1 MDTRYYFISYT
12 FFKANTGGV
21 ASVNI
26 RVEGERSSA
35 EQVCKYIADKNNLHD
50 VVINNFIQITKEQF
64 ENGIF

>member
-12 FFKANTGGV
+12 FSKAKTSGV
-21 ASVNI
+21 GSMTI
-26 RVEGERSSA
+26 SVEGERSST
-35 EQVCKYIADKNNLHD
+35 EKVCKYIADKNNYHD